1 MSRVLAPAPAVG
13 AAPRKGPLALL
24 GWSDAIIVVV
34 GVAVTLAVIGAVA
47 SAAARGDAADAS
59 ASVAGMAAAYLAC
72 AELALAPVAP
82 ALAAARVMLDGS
94 GPTTRASFS
103 WAQASVAAA
112 LPGAGAASRGYVEAI
127 GGAGDRAAWAARM
140 TSEYGRTVAPGASC
154 ANTSA
159 LVMSYCAAGSGGR
172 GACDPPL
179 FECLDSAAAAT
190 AEAAI
195 ASGEPRGTMLPGGV
209 GLYRVFT
216 PVSSAAGGAN
226 ASALLVATVDVGAL
240 LAHASTVGVFNDIA
254 VALTDSDAT
263 AAGGTS
269 VYSFGVSAGTVVGV
283 PPVLK
288 YLPLLGANVSVLVT
302 PSAGFVAGYQR
313 ARNTTTALMM
323 GLVPVRGRQ
332 RAHPLAV

>member
-1 MSRVLAPAPAVG
+1 MQRAPEARA
-13 AAPRKGPLALL
+13 RTGPLAVL

-94 GPTTRASFS
+94 GPATRASFS

-127 GGAGDRAAWAARM
+127 GGASDRASWAARM

-159 LVMSYCAAGSGGR
+159 LVMSYCAAGSGGGG

-179 FECLDSAAAAT
+179 FECLDSAAADT

-254 VALTDSDAT
+254 VTLTDSDAT

-269 VYSFGVSAGTVVGV
+269 VCSFGVSAGTVVGV

-332 RAHPLAV
+332 RAHSLAV